1 VISALMVGLI
11 IGGLGRLVVPGR
23 QHLPIWATVLIGVVA
38 ALLGIVIAAAL
49 GVAKTPGIDWVEL
62 LLQVMLAAIGV
73 LAVVTVR
80 ESLRRR

>member
-1 VISALMVGLI
+1 MISALMVGLI